1 MRMSN
6 YISLILLFFV
16 SGCSLSYQTTGYL
29 PDYSNLTR
37 DETFKS
43 VWLGVG
49 EEISI
54 NSESLHVLYL
64 SKPSFFGQTNLKF
77 ETELA
82 NLLHDRLYWRALTA
96 FKGMFIIIKEDET
109 KFYEKIGYEVWRLD
123 SKITDV
129 RCGWGAVRYL
139 IGFYQGA
146 AKCQVEGKLISPD
159 NITLHFVAVKKEAGK
174 PYFVFNPRVL
184 SSKYCLRI
192 AVDKIAADL
201 TSLVASKLLLYD
213 ISL

>member
-1 MRMSN
+1 MRMVN
-6 YISLILLFFV
+6 YISLILIFLV
-16 SGCSLSYQTTGYL
+16 SGCSLTYQTTGYL
-29 PDYSNLTR
+29 PDYSDLKR
-37 DETFKS
+37 DEIFKS
-43 VWLGVG
+43 VWLGVSG
-49 EEISI
+49 EISI
-54 NSESLHVLYL
+54 DSESPRVLYL
-64 SKPSFFGQTNLKF
+64 SKPSFFSQTNLKF

-82 NLLHDRLYWRALTA
+82 TLLHDRLYWHTLSA
-96 FKGMFIIIKEDET
+96 FEGMFIIIKEDET

-129 RCGWGAVRYL
+129 RRGCGALRYL

-174 PYFVFNPRVL
+174 PYTFFNLRVL

-192 AVDKIAADL
+192 AVDKIASDL
-201 TSLVASKLLLYD
+201 TSLVANKLKEAKCK
-213 ISL
+213 